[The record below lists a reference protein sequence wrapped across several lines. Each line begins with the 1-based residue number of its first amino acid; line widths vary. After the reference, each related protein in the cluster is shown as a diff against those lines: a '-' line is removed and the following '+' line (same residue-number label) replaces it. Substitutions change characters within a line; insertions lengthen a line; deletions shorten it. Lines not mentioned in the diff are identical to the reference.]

1 MTPIWYR
8 KISWGITCG
17 NAIVIKLLELFFSM
31 FTFGH
36 QKWIKM
42 GWWSKC
48 PHHILV
54 MAWNHQPD
62 KAWWNYQINLELCPA
77 KPLSSAAPCQD
88 WGHRIPCYPRSF
100 SPWWGLCM
108 RCAQQHFRRP
118 RRRKLF
124 FGKWLMFPEDF
135 GMLPRNNLTF
145 KKFVATIM
153 IIYYFIFVLYC
164 YILL

>member
-1 MTPIWYR
+1 MSAMTPIWYR

-36 QKWIKM
+36 QRWIKM

-118 RRRKLF
+118 GAGNCFLGNGWCFQRILECYLATTSLLKN
-124 FGKWLMFPEDF
+124 
-135 GMLPRNNLTF
+135 MLQR
-145 KKFVATIM
+145 
-153 IIYYFIFVLYC
+153 
-164 YILL
+164 